1 MLDFKLVHD
10 GREWRAGN
18 GDISV
23 EGTSLVAL
31 DKNLE
36 QELVNRNMTR
46 GRSEFK
52 VRMTFDNSCMPEF
65 MRQYANHYFNRVVR
79 FTFDNAGRS

>member
-1 MLDFKLVHD
+1 MLDFRLIYD
-10 GREWRAGN
+10 GKAWRAMH

-23 EGTSLVAL
+23 QGKSLISL

-36 QELVNRNMTR
+36 QELVNRDMTQ
-46 GRSEFK
+46 GLSEYK

-65 MRQYANHYFNRVVR
+65 MRQYANHYFNRVVH
-79 FTFDNAGRS
+79 FKFDNARRS